1 MRPQAGLVVTAAA
14 LFASAAVQS
23 ASEEVRRAWTVSPA
37 AEQLREA
44 HGILTALPA
53 EAQRLPIS
61 GYLPHP
67 PPWLPGPWADF
78 LMGLESAFLEE
89 AEMLGLVEAISRW
102 RSEGGPTPP
111 SSLQDVAESLRR
123 LRASL
128 PSWGGTAKFDVETE
142 DGPSPRPRQWHPMQE
157 LSLTLAVTS
166 RLGMPRCSSSRS
178 VPQLQK
184 CKRTNRHRVQKLPL
198 IPGLG

>member
-1 MRPQAGLVVTAAA
+1 
-14 LFASAAVQS
+14 
-23 ASEEVRRAWTVSPA
+23 EVRRAWTVSPA

-111 SSLQDVAESLRR
+111 SSLQDVAIAPNR
-123 LRASL
+123 
-128 PSWGGTAKFDVETE
+128 
-142 DGPSPRPRQWHPMQE
+142 GPCM
-157 LSLTLAVTS
+157 
-166 RLGMPRCSSSRS
+166 
-178 VPQLQK
+178 
-184 CKRTNRHRVQKLPL
+184 
-198 IPGLG
+198 